1 MCSFFLKQYTVLVFK
16 SYSGVFNGRPFSFP
30 SNVMEH
36 LKEDQI
42 ELLYNRYLQ
51 RELSSELLKEL
62 SVKCHV
68 SHIISHFPYVEAE
81 TDHKCSICSN
91 KIYTKRKNVV
101 GNSVDWGLC
110 GECGHKQQLICGQ
123 SLPKCE
129 CQAYEDLRS
138 EKIRQELERNQ
149 MIEEAFWT
157 DFRDNNR
164 ISADESP
171 TLEDVSVNDLYTTYL
186 LMKVGC
192 FDENGVLD
200 PVTEIQ
206 RKHLIFPSLK
216 PFLEYVDRMFGVS
229 AFNYAWTEHT
239 KSVLLKAH
247 SLSDQTAYLNGE
259 NYWPCYDSV
268 HVRLTINTQDE
279 ECDCDTTELIDICGT
294 EGCSKSRYMTL
305 KELQGQVQNYIAPP
319 GQPSVNTEKE
329 FWKAI
334 QEFQLIQV
342 LDFLQIK
349 EKQITFSITPDEM
362 PGIKEAICVAL
373 KRYLQTLVD
382 STGVVAITH

>member
-1 MCSFFLKQYTVLVFK
+1 M
-16 SYSGVFNGRPFSFP
+16 
-30 SNVMEH
+30 
-36 LKEDQI
+36 
-42 ELLYNRYLQ
+42 
-51 RELSSELLKEL
+51 
-62 SVKCHV
+62 V